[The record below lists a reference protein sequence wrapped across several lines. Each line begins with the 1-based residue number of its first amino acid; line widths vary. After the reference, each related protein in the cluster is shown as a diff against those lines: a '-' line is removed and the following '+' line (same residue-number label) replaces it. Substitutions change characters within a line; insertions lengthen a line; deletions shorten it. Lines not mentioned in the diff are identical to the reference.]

1 MKILCSL
8 SSWQSFGGVW
18 RGGAESLQFIDWC
31 VVCLDVYINVSPLS
45 VTPIPPM
52 IVGCY
57 SVRVVNWSEPGAKT
71 CVSL

>member
-1 MKILCSL
+1 MKILSVL
-8 SSWQSFGGVW
+8 FQVGNHLEEFG
-18 RGGAESLQFIDWC
+18 GGAESLQFIDWC